1 MSQLKTMIII
11 MLMLTSVL
19 AGCTGDSEVI
29 DDTAREDIQ
38 DITTSNTENQNNM
51 AANISIISSS
61 LEALSTDLSGLNNDL
76 IVKETSLLST
86 ISIAEARMSSLE
98 AHNLFL
104 QVTLA
109 GMNDSNSVEAQSLQ
123 DQILDS
129 NAEITSM
136 VSTLE
141 STYNDLA
148 TVQSALSAL
157 DNAVASLESTLS
169 SVQEGID
176 QNILDIDKNSDDIL
190 GLSEDVLQLSE
201 QITILAEELNSL
213 IGTANG
219 MNNNLAAE
227 LYEELTHSEQY
238 DFDFD
243 GDGIIDF
250 VFSLT
255 YAIFDCTEISFEDLS
270 NIDFSEASMAST
282 DFRYVDLS
290 YSNLSNVFADPTGC
304 SGGFDANWNE
314 TSVFNGVLF
323 DRTMF
328 IHVNMTYTLLNEI
341 EAPSVF
347 IGFSI
352 LDNADFS
359 SANLSAT
366 NSSWLTF
373 VESLLDVTDQNEN
386 GSIFIMN
393 SAIGTVFEGGIM
405 DSIQASQNNFTLASF
420 IDANLDNSFLE
431 FNDFT
436 DADFSGASLE
446 NVTGVQNYWDGVNFS
461 NANLNNSSFDF
472 SSSSGITW
480 YYTTCPDGTSSGATG
495 SC

>member
-1 MSQLKTMIII
+1 
-11 MLMLTSVL
+11 MLTSVL

-29 DDTAREDIQ
+29 DDTAREDIE

-109 GMNDSNSVEAQSLQ
+109 GMNDSNTVEAQLLQ

-238 DFDFD
+238 D
-243 GDGIIDF
+243 ID
-250 VFSLT
+250 L
-255 YAIFDCTEISFEDLS
+255 
-270 NIDFSEASMAST
+270 
-282 DFRYVDLS
+282 
-290 YSNLSNVFADPTGC
+290 
-304 SGGFDANWNE
+304 
-314 TSVFNGVLF
+314 
-323 DRTMF
+323 
-328 IHVNMTYTLLNEI
+328 
-341 EAPSVF
+341 
-347 IGFSI
+347 
-352 LDNADFS
+352 
-359 SANLSAT
+359 
-366 NSSWLTF
+366 
-373 VESLLDVTDQNEN
+373 ESLL
-386 GSIFIMN
+386 
-393 SAIGTVFEGGIM
+393 
-405 DSIQASQNNFTLASF
+405 
-420 IDANLDNSFLE
+420 
-431 FNDFT
+431 
-436 DADFSGASLE
+436 
-446 NVTGVQNYWDGVNFS
+446 
-461 NANLNNSSFDF
+461 
-472 SSSSGITW
+472 
-480 YYTTCPDGTSSGATG
+480 
-495 SC
+495 